1 MRLSALRLP
10 LFVWRLFFVPWKIAR
25 AQKRAART
33 GDVSFTSPHLRS
45 AAISGYSAVLGPA
58 ERPPHPDLL
67 PASGADESARRGK
80 MFVSFRRRNAIMLRR
95 AYPGRLT
102 REQWLSLS
110 DGQRYLLAARADAD
124 LLELWRSCSKKTCR
138 RAHACHGDE
147 RCRGSPYQADFKNP
161 NFRQP
166 GYVFSYQPP
175 QHLRIPSAILDHMA
189 FWLEP
194 PAPEQ
199 ILEQCAAEAGAKAAA
214 ALRSRFSF
222 GTNGATREPNESRD
236 DERAAIAR
244 ECPMQRRHLRD
255 RDCFSSAPAIA
266 AEAGHAKHGGAG
278 RRLDA
283 SLSPKEFR

>member
-1 MRLSALRLP
+1 
-10 LFVWRLFFVPWKIAR
+10 
-25 AQKRAART
+25 
-33 GDVSFTSPHLRS
+33 
-45 AAISGYSAVLGPA
+45 
-58 ERPPHPDLL
+58 
-67 PASGADESARRGK
+67 
-80 MFVSFRRRNAIMLRR
+80 MLRR

-147 RCRGSPYQADFKNP
+147 RCRGRPYQADFKNP

-175 QHLRIPSAILDHMA
+175 KHLRIPSAILDHMA

-214 ALRSRFSF
+214 ALRRAFRLERTALRANQMSR
-222 GTNGATREPNESRD
+222 AMM
-236 DERAAIAR
+236 IV
-244 ECPMQRRHLRD
+244 
-255 RDCFSSAPAIA
+255 
-266 AEAGHAKHGGAG
+266 
-278 RRLDA
+278 RRLR
-283 SLSPKEFR
+283 ENVR